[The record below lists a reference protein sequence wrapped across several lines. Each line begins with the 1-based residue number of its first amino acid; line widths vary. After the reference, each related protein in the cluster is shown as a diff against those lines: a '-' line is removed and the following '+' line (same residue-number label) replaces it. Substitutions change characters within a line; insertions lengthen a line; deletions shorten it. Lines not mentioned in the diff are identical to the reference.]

1 LSPGV
6 EQQVAAFQRRT
17 VDLVSPGDL
26 AAKLARGRPLRI
38 KYGCDPSAPDLHL
51 GHTVPLDKL
60 RELQELG
67 HTIIFLVGDFTAMIG
82 DPTGRNK
89 TRAPLTREAV
99 KQNAETYT
107 SQVGA
112 VLDLRKVEIRFNT
125 EWMDALPS
133 AEFIRL
139 ASHQPVARMLERDDF
154 KRRFHGGVSIALHEF
169 MYPLVQAY
177 DSVALRADVEVGG
190 TDQTFNLLLGR
201 EIQRA
206 YGQEPQVV
214 LTLPLLEGTDG
225 SEKMSKSL
233 GNAIGIREPAEEM
246 YGKTMS
252 IPDALLERWIAL
264 LGQPEWELDALLAAV
279 REGSGNPR
287 DLKGA
292 LARGLVSRFH
302 GAAAAAAAEGRFAR
316 VFREHRAPE
325 DLPVIEQQAED
336 PRGMPLIDALVALGF
351 AKTRSEA
358 RRLVGQGGV
367 RVDESRADDVEAYLS
382 PGEHLVQAGKRR
394 FARLRLGSMRAGAP
408 ST

>member
-1 LSPGV
+1 MTRAVDEQV
-6 EQQVAAFQRRT
+6 EAFRGRT
-17 VDLVSPGDL
+17 VDLVSAGEL

-60 RELQELG
+60 RQLQELG
-67 HTIIFLVGDFTAMIG
+67 HTIVFLVGDFTAMIG
-82 DPTGRNK
+82 DPTGRSK

-99 KQNAETYT
+99 KQNSETYT
-107 SQVGA
+107 AQVSS
-112 VLDLRKVEIRFNT
+112 VLDVDRVEIRFNS
-125 EWMDALPS
+125 EWMDTLTT

-177 DSVALRADVEVGG
+177 DSVALRADVELGG

-206 YGQEPQVV
+206 YGQEPQIV
-214 LTLPLLEGTDG
+214 LTVPLLEGTDG
-225 SEKMSKSL
+225 ADKMSKSL

-252 IPDALLERWIAL
+252 IPDALLERWIGL
-264 LGQPEWELDALLAAV
+264 LARPEWELDGKLASV
-279 REGSGNPR
+279 REGALNPR
-287 DLKGA
+287 DLKAA
-292 LARGLVSRFH
+292 LARALVARFH
-302 GAAAAAAAEGRFAR
+302 GSAAGEAAEQHFNR

-325 DLPVIEQQAED
+325 GLPIVEKQVAD
-336 PRGMPLIDALVALGF
+336 PRGLLLIDALIALGF
-351 AKTRSEA
+351 AQSRSEA
-358 RRLVGQGGV
+358 RRLVSQGGV
-367 RVDESRADDVEAYLS
+367 RVDDARVDDDDSYL
-382 PGEHLVQAGKRR
+382 GHGDHLVQAGKRR
-394 FARLRLGSMRAGAP
+394 FARLRLALAAR
-408 ST
+408 